1 MSNEGLDSDHPF
13 ELPMF
18 PLGSVLFPFEM
29 LPLHVFEERYR
40 LMIASCLAGDQRFG
54 VVLIARGSEVGGG
67 DVRHDHGTMATIEV
81 ASPTPDGRY
90 GVLARGG
97 ARLRVHS
104 WLEDDPYPRALV
116 SVDAPEPSGD
126 LAVEIAATLARLRN
140 LRELWAQLE
149 EGPPLPDNLA
159 LGADFNEQIWRL
171 CSATPL
177 GPLDRQR
184 VLEARRPLDRL
195 ALLDEQIA
203 ERRSDYEA
211 LLRERPE

>member
-1 MSNEGLDSDHPF
+1 VPDEGLDSEHRF

-18 PLGSVLFPFEM
+18 PLGSVLFPHEM
-29 LPLHVFEERYR
+29 LPLHVFEARYR
-40 LMIASCLAGDQRFG
+40 VMIASCLEGDHRFG

-67 DVRHDHGTMATIEV
+67 DVRYNCGTVATIEV

-97 ARLRVHS
+97 ERLRVHA
-104 WLEDDPYPRALV
+104 WLEDSPYPRALV
-116 SVDAPEPSGD
+116 SIEPVTPPGD
-126 LAVEIAATLARLRN
+126 LAVEIAATLTRLRG
-140 LRELWAQLE
+140 LRELWAELD
-149 EGPPLPDNLA
+149 EGSALPEHLA
-159 LGADFNEQIWRL
+159 LGADFEEQIWRL

-184 VLEARRPLDRL
+184 VLEANDPLGRL
-195 ALLDEQIA
+195 MLLDEQIA

>member
-1 MSNEGLDSDHPF
+1 
-13 ELPMF
+13 MF

-97 ARLRVHS
+97 DRLRVHS

-116 SVDAPEPSGD
+116 SVDTPEPSGD
-126 LAVEIAATLARLRN
+126 LAVEIAATLTRLQADFASSA
-140 LRELWAQLE
+140 EQELE
-149 EGPPLPDNLA
+149 EGLRLPEHLA

-184 VLEARRPLDRL
+184 VLEADDPLERL
-195 ALLDEQIA
+195 ALIDEQIA
-203 ERRSDYEA
+203 DRRSDYEA
-211 LLRERPE
+211 LLRERLGS

>member
-1 MSNEGLDSDHPF
+1 
-13 ELPMF
+13 MF

-97 ARLRVHS
+97 DRLRVHS

-116 SVDAPEPSGD
+116 SVDTPEPSGD
-126 LAVEIAATLARLRN
+126 LAVEIAATLARLRG
-140 LRELWAQLE
+140 LRELWAELE
-149 EGPPLPDNLA
+149 EGAALPDNLT

-184 VLEARRPLDRL
+184 VLEAPQPLERL
-195 ALLDEQIA
+195 ALLAEQIA
-203 ERRSDYEA
+203 ARRSDYEA
-211 LLRERPE
+211 LLRERLE